1 MLMLPVAQR
10 RRDFVKWSLNAGDKS
25 RDNAAAAGDEDWLKP
40 EGGDTAVDRST
51 EDVPMQSEP
60 PKKFCTRCNQEGHCA
75 GDGCPAVAPDA
86 APRPNAAAV
95 RPEAGSKPVSRAR
108 WGTSAP
114 RTEWPDKPGKTE
126 AAAGTA
132 TGSASSAGDHRG
144 AFPAEQDDP
153 MPPLIPLPTV
163 ANAAPISSWPA
174 PDFDPWNEGTRPRS
188 GDWPPDFG
196 PPDLDPMSD
205 DMPPKKW
212 VEHAAWRAL
221 REQDEYDLA
230 RHRIDHAAPA
240 AAAAAAAA
248 APAATAEAPV
258 AAVPEPNPS
267 EAPEMP
273 DAPEEPSPF
282 GIGTYDAARSKNKG
296 KTKGKSKDKS
306 KGKSK
311 GKPKGK
317 DRGSRSDSSHSAWGR
332 MYDFWRYDSA

>member
-1 MLMLPVAQR
+1 
-10 RRDFVKWSLNAGDKS
+10 
-25 RDNAAAAGDEDWLKP
+25 
-40 EGGDTAVDRST
+40 
-51 EDVPMQSEP
+51 
-60 PKKFCTRCNQEGHCA
+60 
-75 GDGCPAVAPDA
+75 
-86 APRPNAAAV
+86 
-95 RPEAGSKPVSRAR
+95 
-108 WGTSAP
+108 
-114 RTEWPDKPGKTE
+114 
-126 AAAGTA
+126 
-132 TGSASSAGDHRG
+132 
-144 AFPAEQDDP
+144 

-196 PPDLDPMSD
+196 PPDIDPMSD

-230 RHRIDHAAPA
+230 RHRIDHAAP
-240 AAAAAAAA
+240 AAAAA

-311 GKPKGK
+311 GKPRGK

-332 MYDFWRYDSA
+332 MYDYWKYDSA